1 MQMHRPELHL
11 PLHLDAVLHCV
22 QCGRLGQPPGGNEAA
37 EEPLEAAEEPLD
49 DGQDADEIS
58 ERDSVD
64 PGTRF

>member
-1 MQMHRPELHL
+1 MQLDAGSYSCM
-11 PLHLDAVLHCV
+11 LHLDAVLHCV